1 MSNSQPKAIFYCGA
15 NGAGKSTLRQFN
27 QDRVSIVID
36 SDHIAAEINP
46 ESPRLADIEAGKTA
60 LRLFHQALD
69 SRISFSMESTL
80 SGKSALNR
88 IQAAKK
94 AGFYVILNY
103 IGLAAPELNIRRMQ
117 ERVASGGHWID
128 PDLIRKRYV
137 VSLNNLHTALVFA
150 DESFIFDNSSVY
162 PQLQLWLSQKRYLK
176 QPQLADWVKPVEQT
190 ILLHGLV
197 LDSFITQ

>member
-1 MSNSQPKAIFYCGA
+1 
-15 NGAGKSTLRQFN
+15 
-27 QDRVSIVID
+27 
-36 SDHIAAEINP
+36 
-46 ESPRLADIEAGKTA
+46 
-60 LRLFHQALD
+60 
-69 SRISFSMESTL
+69 
-80 SGKSALNR
+80 
-88 IQAAKK
+88 
-94 AGFYVILNY
+94 
-103 IGLAAPELNIRRMQ
+103 MQ

-137 VSLNNLHTALVFA
+137 VSLHNLHTALVFA